1 MATRRQFLNSTAS
14 AVSGLALSSCGW
26 TLAQVRQSAPP
37 SSASNKLYIYTW
49 SNYTDAGLLKSFREQ
64 TGIEVIANVFD
75 SNEAMLAKVR
85 AGGGSEYSI
94 ISPSDY
100 MVRQMS
106 EVGLLSKLDHNRLDG
121 LNNLLPRF
129 QNPIYDPGNQ
139 HSIPISWGTTGL
151 IYNTQKLKEAP
162 TDWNY
167 LWDNQ
172 EQLTQR
178 ITLINDVREVMGA
191 TLRMLGYSY
200 NSTQPE
206 QLQQAYEKLV
216 ALKPAIAT
224 FTSDAWRDQLVA
236 GDLWLAM
243 GYSADA
249 ITTAEENP
257 NLRYVIPSSGTS
269 LWTDTM
275 VIPKSAPNPDAAYAW
290 LNFILQPSI
299 MAQVCYRLKFATPNQ
314 AAIKLLPPD
323 IRNNTNLFPPDSIL
337 AKCEQ
342 IAPIGQFSEVYE
354 RYWTQLSSS

>member
-1 MATRRQFLNSTAS
+1 MSTRRQFIQSTAS

-26 TLAQVRQSAPP
+26 TLAQVRQTAAQP
-37 SSASNKLYIYTW
+37 SSSNKLYIYTW
-49 SNYTDAGLLKSFREQ
+49 SNYTDEDLLKSFQEQ
-64 TGIEVIANVFD
+64 TGIEVIPSVFD
-75 SNEAMLAKVR
+75 SNEAMLAKIR

-100 MVRQMS
+100 MVRQMI
-106 EVGLLSKLDHNRLDG
+106 EIGLLSELDHNRLEG

-129 QNPIYDPGNQ
+129 QNPIYDPGNRY
-139 HSIPISWGTTGL
+139 SIPISWGTTGL
-151 IYNTQKLKEAP
+151 VYNTQKLKQAP
-162 TDWNY
+162 TDWSY

-172 EQLTQR
+172 KELAQR

-200 NSTQPE
+200 NSTEPE
-206 QLQQAYEKLV
+206 QVKQAYEKLA

-249 ITTAEENP
+249 IKTADENP
-257 NLRYVIPSSGTS
+257 NLKYVIPRSGTS

-275 VIPKSAPNPDAAYAW
+275 VIPKSAPNPEAAYAW

-314 AAIKLLPPD
+314 AAIEQLPPD
-323 IRNNTNLFPPDSIL
+323 IRSNPNLFPPESLLD
-337 AKCEQ
+337 KCER
-342 IAPIGQFSEVYE
+342 IVPLGQFGEVYD
-354 RYWTQLSSS
+354 RYWTQLTSS